1 MPTSPYGQVNP
12 PVRRA
17 MVGDAS
23 EHTRFIRMSSTILPY
38 AAQNQAAKPSLLG
51 WRDMG
56 ANRDVRTIMP
66 ILGAFKSFVPNR

>member
-1 MPTSPYGQVNP
+1 MPTSPFGQVNP

-23 EHTRFIRMSSTILPY
+23 EFTRFVRMASTIAPY
-38 AAQNQAAKPSLLG
+38 ASQNQAAIPNLLG

-56 ANRDVRTIMP
+56 ASRDVRTIAP
-66 ILGAFKSFVPNR
+66 ILGSFKSFIPNR

>member
-1 MPTSPYGQVNP
+1 MPTSPFGQVNP

-23 EHTRFIRMSSTILPY
+23 EFTRFVRMSATLLPY
-38 AAQNQAAKPSLLG
+38 ASQNQGARPNLLG
-51 WRDMG
+51 WRDMQ
-56 ANRDVRTIMP
+56 ANRDARTIMP

>member
-1 MPTSPYGQVNP
+1 MPTSPFGQVNP

-23 EHTRFIRMSSTILPY
+23 EFTRFVRMASTLAPY
-38 AAQNQAAKPSLLG
+38 ASQNQGAIPNLLG
-51 WRDMG
+51 WRSQQ
-56 ANRDVRTIMP
+56 ASRDVRVIMP